1 MQFHGFAMDLKA
13 DSTHY
18 NYLVMDDDLFTS
30 ALVAGML
37 RKMGATNVAVAEN
50 GSVALGHIEAGGKMP
65 DIIISDLNMP
75 QLDGVAFLRH
85 LAEKQFA
92 GGIVLISGTD
102 KRILKAVV
110 TLAEEH
116 RLNVLGALAK
126 PFTSPMLQNALA
138 RFNGAKEKS
147 ARLPLSPSLVSP
159 EALRMAIEQ
168 NQLVPF
174 FQPKV
179 AVKTGSIIGVEA
191 LARWNHPER
200 GLIPPNMFIPVAEK
214 NGLIDL
220 LTKDI
225 FRKALQ
231 QVAVWHKNGLPL
243 SFAVNF
249 SVLSLSDIDLPD
261 LLEAELRKAR
271 LDPPYLTL
279 EVTESCLLERFA
291 ASLETL
297 LRLRLKGINLS
308 IDDFGTGHSSLEELH
323 MVPFSELKIDRV
335 FVDGACRDEELRVIL
350 QSAVS
355 FGKKL
360 DLSVVAEGVETQGD
374 WDNCANLGCDVIQ
387 GYFVGR
393 PMPGDVFLEWHGK
406 RKAH

>member
-1 MQFHGFAMDLKA
+1 MDLKA
-13 DSTHY
+13 DSAHY
-18 NYLVMDDDLFTS
+18 NYLVMDDDTFTS
-30 ALVAGML
+30 ALVASML
-37 RKMGATNVAVAEN
+37 RKMGAASVAVAEN
-50 GSVALGHIEAGGKMP
+50 GSVALGHIEASGQMP

-126 PFTSPMLQNALA
+126 PFTPPMLQSALA
-138 RFNGAKEKS
+138 RFDGVKERNS
-147 ARLPLSPSLVSP
+147 RLPLSPSLVSAR
-159 EALRMAIEQ
+159 ALRTAIEQ

-179 AVKTGSIIGVEA
+179 AIKTGAVIGVEA
-191 LARWNHPER
+191 LARWQHPER
-200 GLIPPNMFIPVAEK
+200 GLVPPNLFIPVAEK

-220 LTKDI
+220 LTEDI
-225 FRKALQ
+225 FHKTLQ
-231 QVAVWHKNGLPL
+231 QAAVWHRNGLPL
-243 SFAVNF
+243 SFAINF
-249 SVLSLSDIDLPD
+249 SVMSLSDIDLPD
-261 LLEAELRKAR
+261 RLEAELREAG
-271 LDPPYLTL
+271 LDSSCLTL
-279 EVTESCLLERFA
+279 ELTESCLMEKFT

-323 MVPFSELKIDRV
+323 MVPFSELKIDRIFVNGASEDDEARV
-335 FVDGACRDEELRVIL
+335 FL
-350 QSAVS
+350 QSAVTL
-355 FGKKL
+355 GKKL
-360 DLSVVAEGVETQGD
+360 DLSVVAEGVENQED
-374 WDNCANLGCDVIQ
+374 LDICASLGCDVVQ
-387 GYFVGR
+387 GFVIAR
-393 PMPGDVFLEWHGK
+393 PMAGDVFLEWHK
-406 RKAH
+406 NRKAH